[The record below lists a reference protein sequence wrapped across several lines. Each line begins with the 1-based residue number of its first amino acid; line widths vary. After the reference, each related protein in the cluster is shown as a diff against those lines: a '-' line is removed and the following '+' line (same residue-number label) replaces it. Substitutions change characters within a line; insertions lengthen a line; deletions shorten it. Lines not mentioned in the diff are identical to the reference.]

1 MRCFALAVAFAC
13 LLTSG
18 LWAQQPTT
26 APGDLIGV
34 RLIDGSRS
42 FELKYSVA
50 SRRGHTGIATGKQYF
65 VFLGGRAAVRT
76 LNRTPT
82 FEFVT
87 DPAFDEPIRLFRLD
101 MQGNRRE
108 IRVAKG
114 TSGLAEVSIPK
125 DHIIQT
131 TLAEVG
137 DGANSTKRYRLTPA
151 TVLRPGEYCL
161 GRNSYTCFDFGV
173 D

>member
-1 MRCFALAVAFAC
+1 MTVFALA
-13 LLTSG
+13 LTPALSG
-18 LWAQQPTT
+18 QQQPV
-26 APGDLIGV
+26 APGDLQNV
-34 RLIDGSRS
+34 RLIDSSRAID
-42 FELKYSVA
+42 LKYSVA

-65 VFLGGRAAVRT
+65 VFVGGRAAVRT
-76 LNRTPT
+76 SNRTPA

-108 IRVAKG
+108 IRAAKG
-114 TSGLAEVSIPK
+114 TGSLAEVSIPK

-131 TLAEVG
+131 NLAELG
-137 DGANSTKRYRLTPA
+137 DGTNSTKRYRLTPA
-151 TVLRPGEYCL
+151 TSLRPGEYCL